1 MKYLH
6 VVLSVV
12 ALGATVM
19 LLVTKPWQDGDALQ
33 SGQRDELTPDIAST
47 GNPVERPVAKES
59 KTQSGSAHLFPVPTT
74 ETVMGIQVRGDRNCT
89 VTRHYLDLG
98 DGTVSEAF
106 SCDRPGRPSIAYD
119 AYDSR
124 TLQHLAY
131 GDAGAASTL
140 GKRLVE
146 TDPARARALI
156 LRALALQPQ
165 DIEPA
170 MWLASQAYSLRGST
184 AAALRATANSYILT
198 RIVQEL
204 GGEVAVTWIVEDLRE
219 SGFDDADLARLDA
232 RVARDLRHI
241 GDIQLEVLGE
251 RTIREDLR

>member
-1 MKYLH
+1 
-6 VVLSVV
+6 
-12 ALGATVM
+12 
-19 LLVTKPWQDGDALQ
+19 
-33 SGQRDELTPDIAST
+33 
-47 GNPVERPVAKES
+47 
-59 KTQSGSAHLFPVPTT
+59 
-74 ETVMGIQVRGDRNCT
+74 MGIRVRGDRNCT
-89 VTRHYLDLG
+89 VTRHYLDSG

-106 SCDRPGRPSIAYD
+106 SCDQPERPTSAYD
-119 AYDSR
+119 AYASR
-124 TLQHLAY
+124 TLAYLAY
-131 GDAGAASTL
+131 GDAEAASTL

-184 AAALRATANSYILT
+184 AAARRATADSYILT
-198 RIVQEL
+198 RIVKEL
-204 GGEVAVTWIVEDLRE
+204 GGDVAVTWIVEDLKE
-219 SGFDDADLARLDA
+219 SGFEEADLARLDA
-232 RVARDLRHI
+232 RVARDLRRI

>member
-6 VVLSVV
+6 VVLSII

-19 LLVTKPWQDGDALQ
+19 LLATKPWEDGAAPQ
-33 SGQRDELTPDIAST
+33 GGQRDALVPDISSS
-47 GNPVERPVAKES
+47 GNPVEPAAVNETN
-59 KTQSGSAHLFPVPTT
+59 TQASSAQPVPVPDT

-106 SCDRPGRPSIAYD
+106 SCDRPERPTSAYD
-119 AYDSR
+119 AYASR
-124 TLQHLAY
+124 TLEYLAY
-131 GDAGAASTL
+131 GDAEAASTL
-140 GKRLVE
+140 GKRLAE

-184 AAALRATANSYILT
+184 AAARRATANSYILT

-204 GGEVAVTWIVEDLRE
+204 GGDVAVTWIVEDLRE
-219 SGFDDADLARLDA
+219 SGFEDADLARLDA
-232 RVARDLRHI
+232 RVARDLRRI

>member
-1 MKYLH
+1 MKYLQ
-6 VVLSVV
+6 VLLSIA
-12 ALGATVM
+12 ALAATVM
-19 LLVTKPWQDGDALQ
+19 LLVTKPWDYGATLQ
-33 SGQRDELTPDIAST
+33 ADQRDAPVPDNRST
-47 GNPVERPVAKES
+47 GGPAERAAAVEINA
-59 KTQSGSAHLFPVPTT
+59 QADSAHLVPVPDT
-74 ETVMGIQVRGDRNCT
+74 ETVMGIRVRADRSCN

-98 DGTVSEAF
+98 NGTVSEAY
-106 SCDRPGRPSIAYD
+106 SCDRAERPASAYD

-124 TLQHLAY
+124 TLEYLAY
-131 GDAGAASTL
+131 GDAAAASAL

-156 LRALALQPQ
+156 LRTLALQPQ

-184 AAALRATANSYILT
+184 AAARRATANSYILT

-219 SGFDDADLARLDA
+219 SGFEDADLARLDA
-232 RVARDLRHI
+232 RVARDLRRI

>member
-19 LLVTKPWQDGDALQ
+19 LLVTKPWQDGPAQQVSPRDALV
-33 SGQRDELTPDIAST
+33 PVVPST
-47 GNPVERPVAKES
+47 GNPAERAANKETNTQVESSHR
-59 KTQSGSAHLFPVPTT
+59 VPAGDTD
-74 ETVMGIQVRGDRNCT
+74 TVMGIQVRGDRNCT
-89 VTRHYLDLG
+89 VTRHYLGLG

-106 SCDRPGRPSIAYD
+106 SCDRPERPSRAYD

-219 SGFDDADLARLDA
+219 SGFDDADLTRLDA